1 MATFSPGH
9 AQCVY
14 AEDRFNSDTT
24 IIYRSICV
32 FLYSS
37 MSYYIFN
44 FVLLANVIIL
54 NNLVLARGFWGC
66 LKL

>member
-24 IIYRSICV
+24 PIIYRSICV

-54 NNLVLARGFWGC
+54 NNLVLARGF
-66 LKL
+66 